1 MGLFWPDSVPPNQL
15 PFMEG
20 FRPITYC
27 RVNRHVVFQAH
38 YFGALSLP
46 NFQMLLL
53 PARGWNVDGHT
64 DPLPVPNIGLF
75 DGLYC
80 RCQSH
85 HRLVFSDFVGGIR
98 FMRDAIIH
106 GQQAFQVLFLKP
118 IIAKKRHRG
127 RFNIV

>member
-27 RVNRHVVFQAH
+27 HVNRHVVFQAH

-75 DGLYC
+75 DGLYIG
-80 RCQSH
+80 
-85 HRLVFSDFVGGIR
+85 VIDFAWHFCNRSSINSCFRVCT
-98 FMRDAIIH
+98 A
-106 GQQAFQVLFLKP
+106 
-118 IIAKKRHRG
+118 
-127 RFNIV
+127 